1 MHSWLCSRR
10 VCFLKSTNTGG
21 CGLCIVSLHWRASAV
36 VHLGWSRT
44 LITAAAGKIYPSH
57 CWLILHL
64 FWCFSVSHVSA
75 RCPCLSTAGKRGHL
89 MHFTS
94 RCFLFLAGTSL
105 CYTTSTKTK
114 CSVLFQLCRFPVP
127 LLVHAAW
134 LMYNV
139 FTITHHRFVKFL
151 TDYWGAAKSLSS
163 MISFLWHIWH
173 FHFWLRALVF
183 PLKYE
188 ELKQPLCL
196 NYPKEATAEISFLVV
211 FFCSALCHSVR
222 FAWLGWKI
230 LDSIQ
235 WSNTCFLSRQ
245 LTGLLA
251 EAGYAIY
258 CRAQSCQTCNV
269 LTILW
274 MDGWSHFMA
283 FRRLHFFF

>member
-64 FWCFSVSHVSA
+64 FWCFSVSHESA

-94 RCFLFLAGTSL
+94 RCSLFLAGTSL

-163 MISFLWHIWH
+163 MISFLIVWHIWH

-211 FFCSALCHSVR
+211 FFCSALCHSQSGLHGWAGKYLTAYNGVTPASSVDNWQACLQR
-222 FAWLGWKI
+222 LGMPSTAEHRAAKHV
-230 LDSIQ
+230 
-235 WSNTCFLSRQ
+235 TC
-245 LTGLLA
+245 
-251 EAGYAIY
+251 
-258 CRAQSCQTCNV
+258 
-269 LTILW
+269 
-274 MDGWSHFMA
+274 
-283 FRRLHFFF
+283 